1 MARCCR
7 QYTVLLRSPTG
18 EEVADLTDDLLKL
31 YLVKKVNDVGTLAI
45 ELGNC
50 DLPCDAILEGSRI
63 EVWANCG
70 SATSAG
76 SPSASSGT
84 ATGSPDGSTNVLVGR
99 SPFMVDYVNRKR
111 SGFDERRIQIL
122 ATDGN
127 GWLTQRMVA
136 NFKES
141 LQATALA
148 EPADDL
154 IKRIA
159 REAWG
164 PGANAYG
171 GGSPLREAWHWV
183 SVEANE
189 SLGPALSM
197 TYQHQDLLSVF
208 QDIISASWQQGV
220 PLFFNVEQINDYGGA
235 PFLELKTYL
244 GQIGQDRTQGAGA
257 EDAVVLSPE
266 NETLSDLQE
275 ICDWRDRY
283 NRVYA
288 GYGISDDGADF
299 FIADDPNLATYLTTN
314 PLGLRETFQNTGK
327 LEDPGSM
334 LPTQSEL
341 TLNGLRPTC
350 QLDARVGE
358 TDGFCFIC
366 DWHWGDKI
374 TAAGECM
381 VLDTWV
387 DTLEIVLVDGRET
400 VDARLASGLRPS
412 VVGIENV
419 LQRLRRFERV
429 VSRLGNVTA

>member
-1 MARCCR
+1 MI
-7 QYTVLLRSPTG
+7 LRSPTG
-18 EEVADLTDDLLKL
+18 EEVADLTDNLLKL
-31 YLVKKVNDVGTLAI
+31 YLVKKVNDVGTLAL

-84 ATGSPDGSTNVLVGR
+84 STGSPTGSTNVLVGR
-99 SPFMVDYVNRKR
+99 SPFMVDYVNRNR
-111 SGFDERRIQIL
+111 RGFDERRIQIL

-127 GWLTQRMVA
+127 GWLAQRIAA
-136 NFKES
+136 NFREDPTT
-141 LQATALA
+141 TALD
-148 EPADDL
+148 EIADNL

-159 REAWG
+159 RDAWG
-164 PGANAYG
+164 PGADAYG
-171 GGSPLREAWHWV
+171 GGSPLREAWQWV
-183 SVEANE
+183 GIEADE
-189 SLGPALSM
+189 ALGPAVSL
-197 TYQHQDLLSVF
+197 TYQNQDLLSIF
-208 QDIISASWQQGV
+208 QDIIAASWQKGF
-220 PLFFNVEQINDYGGA
+220 PLFFNVEQVNDFGGA

-244 GQIGQDRTQGAGA
+244 GQIGQDRTQLVAG

-266 NETLSDLQE
+266 NETLGDLQE

-288 GYGISDDGADF
+288 GIGISDKAQDF
-299 FIADDPNLATYLTTN
+299 YTADDPNLAGYLATN
-314 PLGLRETFQNTGK
+314 PLGLRETFENAGA
-327 LEDPGSM
+327 LENPEDM
-334 LPTQSEL
+334 LPDFGEL
-341 TLNGLRPTC
+341 TLNGLLSTC

-366 DWHWGDKI
+366 DWRWGDKI

-412 VVGIENV
+412 VVGMENV

-429 VSRLGNVTA
+429 VSRMGTIVA